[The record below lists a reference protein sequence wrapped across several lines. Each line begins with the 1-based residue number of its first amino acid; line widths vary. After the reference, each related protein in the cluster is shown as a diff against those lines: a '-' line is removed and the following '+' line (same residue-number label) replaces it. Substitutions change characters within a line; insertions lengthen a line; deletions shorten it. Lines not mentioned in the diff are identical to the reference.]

1 MKSFTVCIIFKIECE
16 GVRTEQYEEQWRLIL
31 AANEQDALQQARET
45 AIHEEERFTDRHG
58 RMVQWKFLAIKDI
71 QETAIQSGALLFSML
86 RETDPVAAPIWGNQ
100 IADVTL

>member
-31 AANEQDALQQARET
+31 AANQQDALQQARQT
-45 AIHEEERFTDRHG
+45 AIHEEEQFTDRRG
-58 RMVQWKFLAIKDI
+58 RTVRWTFLAIKDI
-71 QETAIQSGALLFSML
+71 QETAMQNGALLFSIL
-86 RETDPVAAPIWGNQ
+86 RETDPVTTPVWGNQ